1 MPVYYGYGP
10 FRWCCLSRKPEDLHK
25 TDMAAAEYI
34 RTHNRRYQ
42 DYDNYVW
49 VRDAEKNRLV
59 VGTQCR
65 ILYQD
70 AMGRMNLA
78 LKFNEMVRNGE
89 IGPVILGRDHH
100 DTGGTDGRSA
110 RRPILRTARISW
122 PKWQRSAMRA
132 TPRAA

>member
-1 MPVYYGYGP
+1 MLCIVSYYRHVVGYGFNGLILIFYLDGFIFPSYVEDILGPCLFDFGYGP

-49 VRDAEKNRLV
+49 VRDAEKNKLV
-59 VGTQCR
+59 VGTR
-65 ILYQD
+65 T
-70 AMGRMNLA
+70 R
-78 LKFNEMVRNGE
+78 
-89 IGPVILGRDHH
+89 
-100 DTGGTDGRSA
+100 RSA
-110 RRPILRTARISW
+110 RRPTSRTARISW
-122 PKWQRSAMRA
+122 PKWQRSATRA